1 MSDKKCSAEKKA
13 EMEDVTTQVSDGE
26 DDRKLFHHI
35 VLARMPG
42 GSQSQLPNAELWVFF
57 LTGAY

>member
-35 VLARMPG
+35 GLVRMPG
-42 GSQSQLPNAELWVFF
+42 GSQSRLPNAELWVFF
-57 LTGAY
+57 